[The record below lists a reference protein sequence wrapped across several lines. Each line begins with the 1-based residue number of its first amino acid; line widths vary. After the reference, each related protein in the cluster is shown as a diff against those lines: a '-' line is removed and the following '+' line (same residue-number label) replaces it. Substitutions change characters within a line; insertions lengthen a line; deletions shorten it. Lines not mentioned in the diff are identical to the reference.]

1 MPDRFELLKYGI
13 KQYTL
18 SQIIYD
24 NNVVAMHYENYIDHI
39 SLEGSNFRLVVR
51 EDEFVKK
58 ICKKINYNT
67 TLKDLMNEFTS
78 PIIRGYYDATMKD
91 IYTYSVEF
99 PVAGKNMVLE
109 FDKNTVTVYTPH
121 NGLVLVYK
129 SDDNNIMISG
139 ELLESY
145 HLLDNGFVY
154 TNYNDHISTLYY
166 DGFRDT
172 IKFFFDIRDK
182 MGSQILD
189 YLPERVYH
197 KNNLYKS
204 EFDEFGMTKKCYL
217 DSDKDGNVDY
227 CRYTKEDNVIESIH
241 PFLFD
246 PFAALYGPNLLDFW
260 VKDKLEYID
269 EDRYEFTREVYKIIN
284 VYDLMN
290 SINS

>member
-109 FDKNTVTVYTPH
+109 FDKNTDPSSE
-121 NGLVLVYK
+121 NSFRRILKAKGLV
-129 SDDNNIMISG
+129 
-139 ELLESY
+139 
-145 HLLDNGFVY
+145 
-154 TNYNDHISTLYY
+154 T
-166 DGFRDT
+166 RDSRV
-172 IKFFFDIRDK
+172 K
-182 MGSQILD
+182 
-189 YLPERVYH
+189 ER
-197 KNNLYKS
+197 
-204 EFDEFGMTKKCYL
+204 KKPGL
-217 DSDKDGNVDY
+217 KKARKAPQFSK
-227 CRYTKEDNVIESIH
+227 R
-241 PFLFD
+241 
-246 PFAALYGPNLLDFW
+246 
-260 VKDKLEYID
+260 
-269 EDRYEFTREVYKIIN
+269 
-284 VYDLMN
+284 
-290 SINS
+290 